1 MFSGKKVLI
10 TGGAGSLGS
19 ALVRRLLVSNDIPD
33 RITILS
39 RDEAKHH
46 AMRLRY
52 HNRQPSATDEIIYSD
67 FKERVQ
73 FQIGDVRDFHS
84 VCQALKDTDIVFHA
98 AAIKQ
103 VPTIEYNPFEAV
115 RTNVGG
121 MENIITAIAEHNL
134 PVKKVVGISTDK
146 ACMPINAYGMTKALL
161 ERVTIAANLRCPN
174 TIFCLTRYGNVMGS
188 VGSVI
193 PLFLYQR
200 TIQSPLTITHPEMTR
215 FMLTLDRAVDTI
227 FVSTK
232 HGQAGEILVPKIRSS
247 RVVDIASAIS
257 DNTVVTG
264 IRPGERLHEPLI
276 SAEEWAY
283 RVDTPDY
290 IVIRPHLPELLK
302 GEPDKEMREYSS
314 ADELM
319 TPDETKT
326 LLRNAG
332 YV

>member
-1 MFSGKKVLI
+1 MFEGKKILI

-19 ALVRRLLVSNDIPD
+19 ALVRRLLSDTTVPD

-46 AMRLRY
+46 AMRLAYQKR
-52 HNRQPSATDEIIYSD
+52 SAATDEIIYQD
-67 FKERVQ
+67 FKERVR

-84 VCQALKDTDIVFHA
+84 VCQALKGVDMVFHA

-103 VPTIEYNPFEAV
+103 VPNIEYNPFEAT

-121 MENIITAIAEHNL
+121 MENIISAIAEHDL
-134 PVKKVVGISTDK
+134 PVKKVIGISTDK
-146 ACMPINAYGMTKALL
+146 ACKPINAYGMTKALM

-193 PLFLYQR
+193 PLFTYQKAMG
-200 TIQSPLTITHPEMTR
+200 LTLTVTHPEMTR

-227 FVSTK
+227 FISAK
-232 HGQAGEILVPKIRSS
+232 YGQAGEILVPKIKSS
-247 RVVDIASAIS
+247 RVIDIAKAIS
-257 DNTVVTG
+257 ENIGYTG

-276 SAEEWAY
+276 STEEWPY

-290 IVIRPHLPELLK
+290 IVIRPQLPELLT
-302 GEPDKEMREYSS
+302 GEIDTEMNEYSS
-314 ADELM
+314 ANELM